1 MYNFSAMKRLCVLVA
16 LSLTLP
22 IASPQTGS
30 TPSYQPGKIIDLRRD
45 STGSGAARAQGSFCL
60 AVELGDMSYLV
71 RYEAYWRW
79 TYQPTDLVV
88 GDSVEV
94 RIKADDM
101 YLKTLR
107 GNMKTHIVHR
117 EKNTPGN
124 NPVTCALS
132 VATSN

>member
-1 MYNFSAMKRLCVLVA
+1 
-16 LSLTLP
+16 
-22 IASPQTGS
+22 
-30 TPSYQPGKIIDLRRD
+30 
-45 STGSGAARAQGSFCL
+45 
-60 AVELGDMSYLV
+60 MSYLV

-107 GNMKTHIVHR
+107 GNMKTQIVHR

-124 NPVTCALS
+124 HPVTCALS